1 MIQSENENIPKD
13 AIVDQLFG
21 FIATDEH
28 LSLSLRWVDSNAITK
43 DEKSIYALKT
53 THKHTVLKTHFQN
66 ANHSYETKIS
76 AMEKIMGSDNSDI
89 AIRCKAACM
98 AGLPDAE
105 NKAKV
110 WAEITDPSSQ
120 ESLYVRGAKMSGFYC
135 SDQLELIS
143 PYFEKYFEVLP
154 MLNEKTTYKYLNQ
167 FFHAMLP
174 ITQIKDSYIVKLV
187 ALKNETPDSAKNFNS
202 MLQDGIEILVRTM
215 QIREFAKGHLAA
227 KL

>member
-1 MIQSENENIPKD
+1 M
-13 AIVDQLFG
+13 
-21 FIATDEH
+21 
-28 LSLSLRWVDSNAITK
+28 SLTWVDASAITK
-43 DEKSIYALKT
+43 DEKSIYALKA
-53 THKHTVLKTHFQN
+53 THKHTVLKKLFQK
-66 ANHSYETKIS
+66 ANYSYESKMAAI
-76 AMEKIMGSDNSDI
+76 EKIMGGDNSDI
-89 AIRCKAACM
+89 AVRCKAACM

-110 WAEITDPSSQ
+110 WAEITDPASE

-143 PYFEKYFEVLP
+143 PYFEKYFEILP
-154 MLNEKTTYKYLNQ
+154 ILNEKTTYKYLNQ

-174 ITQIKDSYIVKLV
+174 TTVIKDSYIVKLV

-215 QIREFAKGHLAA
+215 QIREFAKGHAAA